1 MTQGASLDVRSIFA
15 QAVGHHQAGRLDEAI
30 ARYCQVLAFR
40 PDLTA
45 AHNNLG
51 NALCEQGKLAE
62 AEASYR
68 QVLALQPDQAE
79 AHNNLG
85 TVLFE
90 REQLD
95 EAVACYRQALA
106 LEPDYAEAH
115 HNLGA
120 AFSRKG
126 KLDEAETSIRRAL
139 ALKPNY
145 AEAHDNLG
153 TVLWEQGKLEEALA
167 STRRAL
173 VLAPGFTR
181 ALDNLGAMLKDLGRL
196 DEAIGVYRRHLQIR
210 PRDADALN
218 GLAGVLAAQGD
229 AALALETV
237 LRSLEIGETTK
248 AKWIFVDIAKSLRW
262 TSDNAQI
269 RSAMVR
275 ALTEPWDR
283 PCELAH
289 TSASLIKQGAHT
301 GACVARAAQAW
312 PRSLSAPELFGH
324 ELLGQNGLAALAND
338 ELLCAL
344 LGSANSADIELER
357 FLTMA
362 RRLLLEAGAGNDAEV
377 AGLEFYAALACQCFL
392 NDYVFFHTEEEIHRA
407 GNLRDALAAELEA
420 GTVISSTRLLAVAAY
435 FPLHSLSGAARLL
448 EIPWPAPVT
457 AVLVQQLREPLEE
470 AQLRA
475 AIPRLT
481 RIEDAV
487 SRQVQNQYEE
497 NPYPRWVRIPRAEKA
512 NAVTRYL
519 SQKFPFA
526 AFQRQGS
533 GETAE
538 ILSACCGAGQLM
550 LELAQSLKGRVLAV
564 DLSLTSLGYA
574 RRKALELGHSG
585 IEFAQ
590 ADVLEL
596 GAIGRRFDVVECSG
610 ALHYLADPF
619 AGWRVLLSLLRPGGY
634 MMLSLYST
642 VARRRIV
649 AARQRIAEWG
659 YGPSADDIRRCRQD
673 LWSLDKSPDLRIVN
687 TYDFFGI
694 STCRDLLFHV
704 QEWQTELSTIDAF
717 LRDNGLTFLGF
728 ETDNATLQAYRRR
741 FPGDPAATNLS
752 NWQAFE
758 NDNPDTFSRMYQFWI
773 QKSSAASNPRGNAQS
788 RRAI

>member
-1 MTQGASLDVRSIFA
+1 VMQGASVDVRSIFA

-30 ARYCQVLAFR
+30 ARYGQVLALR

-51 NALCEQGKLAE
+51 NALCEQGKLEE

-68 QVLALQPDQAE
+68 RALALQPDQAE

-85 TVLFE
+85 TLLFE

-115 HNLGA
+115 
-120 AFSRKG
+120 
-126 KLDEAETSIRRAL
+126 
-139 ALKPNY
+139 
-145 AEAHDNLG
+145 DNLG
-153 TVLWEQGKLEEALA
+153 TVLWEQGKLEKALA

-173 VLAPGFTR
+173 DLAPEFTR

-196 DEAIGVYRRHLQIR
+196 DEALGVYRRHLQIR

-218 GLAGVLAAQGD
+218 GLAGVLSAQGD

-237 LRSLEIGETTK
+237 LRSLQIRKTTK

-262 TSDNAQI
+262 TSDNAQL
-269 RSAMVR
+269 RSAMVD

-289 TSASLIKQGAHT
+289 TAASLIKLGRQT

-312 PRSLSAPELFGH
+312 SRPLSASELFGP
-324 ELLGQNGLAALAND
+324 GDLAALAND

-362 RRLLLEAGAGNDAEV
+362 RRLPLEAGARNDAED
-377 AGLEFYAALACQCFL
+377 AGLQFHAALARQCFL

-407 GNLRDALAAELEA
+407 RTLRDALAAQIEA
-420 GTVISSTRLLAVAAY
+420 GTVISSAHLLAVAAY
-435 FPLHSLSGAARLL
+435 FPLHSVSGAARLL
-448 EIPWPAPVT
+448 ERPWPEPVT
-457 AVLVQQLREPLEE
+457 AVLVQQIREPQEE
-470 AQLRA
+470 ARLRA
-475 AIPRLT
+475 ATPRLT
-481 RIEDAV
+481 RIEDV
-487 SRQVQNQYEE
+487 ISRQVQNQYEE

-512 NAVTRYL
+512 NSVTRYL

-526 AFQRQGS
+526 AFQRQDS
-533 GETAE
+533 GENAE

-574 RRKALELGHSG
+574 RRKALELGQSG

-596 GAIGRRFDVVECSG
+596 GAIGRSFDVVECSG
-610 ALHYLADPF
+610 ALMYLADPF

-634 MMLSLYST
+634 MLLSLYSEA
-642 VARRRIV
+642 ARRRIV
-649 AARQRIAEWG
+649 AARRRIADWG

-673 LWSLDKSPDLRIVN
+673 LWDLDKSPDLRIVN

-704 QEWQTELSTIDAF
+704 QEWQTDLPTIGAF

-728 ETDNATLQAYRRR
+728 ETDNATLGAYRRR
-741 FPGDPAATNLS
+741 FPDDPAATDLT

-773 QKSSAASNPRGNAQS
+773 QKSE
-788 RRAI
+788 

>member
-1 MTQGASLDVRSIFA
+1 MMQGASLDVRSIFA

-30 ARYCQVLAFR
+30 AGYCQALALK

-51 NALCEQGKLAE
+51 NALCEQGRLEE

-68 QVLALQPDQAE
+68 RALALQPGQAE

-85 TVLFE
+85 TMLFE

-115 HNLGA
+115 NNLGA
-120 AFSRKG
+120 AFNRKG

-139 ALKPNY
+139 ALKPDF
-145 AEAHDNLG
+145 AGAHDNLG
-153 TVLWEQGKLEEALA
+153 TLLWEQGKLEEALA
-167 STRRAL
+167 STRQAL
-173 VLAPGFTR
+173 VLAPGFTQ
-181 ALDNLGAMLKDLGRL
+181 AQDNLGAMLKDLGRL
-196 DEAIGVYRRHLQIR
+196 DEALTVYRQLLQIR

-218 GLAGVLAAQGD
+218 GLAGVLAAKGD

-237 LRSLEIGETTK
+237 LRSLEIRETIK

-262 TSDNAQI
+262 TSDNHRI

-275 ALTEPWDR
+275 ALTDPWDR
-283 PCELAH
+283 PSELAH
-289 TSASLIKQGAHT
+289 TSARLIKLGTPT

-312 PRSLSAPELFGH
+312 PRPLPAPELFGD
-324 ELLGQNGLAALAND
+324 ELFGQSGLAALAKD

-344 LGSANSADIELER
+344 LASANAADIELER

-362 RRLLLEAGAGNDAEV
+362 RRLLLAAGEGNDAED
-377 AGLEFYAALACQCFL
+377 AGLEFHAALARQCFL
-392 NDYVFFHTEEEIHRA
+392 NDYVFFHGEEEIRRA
-407 GNLRDALAAELEA
+407 GTLRDALAAEIEA
-420 GTVISSTRLLAVAAY
+420 GTVISSARLLAVAAY

-448 EIPWPAPVT
+448 KMPWPEPVN
-457 AVLVQQLREPLEE
+457 AVLAQQVREPQEE
-470 AQLRA
+470 AGLRA
-475 AIPRLT
+475 ATPRLT
-481 RIEDAV
+481 RIEDTV
-487 SRQVQNQYEE
+487 SLQVQNQYEE

-512 NAVTRYL
+512 NTVTRYL

-526 AFQRQGS
+526 AFQRQSS
-533 GETAE
+533 GETTA

-574 RRKALELGHSG
+574 RRKALELGQGG
-585 IEFAQ
+585 IEFGQ

-596 GAIGRRFDVVECSG
+596 GALGRSFDVVECSG
-610 ALHYLADPF
+610 ALMYLADPF

-634 MMLSLYST
+634 MTLSLYSK

-649 AARQRIAEWG
+649 AARRRIAEWG

-673 LWSLDKSPDLRIVN
+673 LWNLDNPDLRIVN
-687 TYDFFGI
+687 AYDFYGI

-704 QEWQTELSTIDAF
+704 QEWQTDLPTIAAF
-717 LRDNGLTFLGF
+717 LKDNGLTFLGF
-728 ETDNATLQAYRRR
+728 ETDKATLQAYRRR
-741 FPGDPAATNLS
+741 FSGDAAATSLD

-773 QKSSAASNPRGNAQS
+773 QKSEERSA
-788 RRAI
+788 